1 MRNLF
6 LEILARLGFW
16 IPIDKHK
23 PNPKYWD
30 WVLVALREKST
41 GIFFI
46 PKVAEFGRHNG
57 RWHFDNDDTTEWRG
71 NFIMNNAISYIGT
84 NCQEIQNARNE
95 QTPDGTNPA
104 RDSSYFEISLT
115 LQKQL
120 SYGKR

>member
-1 MRNLF
+1 MKTLF
-6 LEILARLGFW
+6 WEILARLGFW

-71 NFIMNNAISYIGT
+71 NFYYEQ
-84 NCQEIQNARNE
+84 CDFVYWHKLPRNPE
-95 QTPDGTNPA
+95 
-104 RDSSYFEISLT
+104 R
-115 LQKQL
+115 K
-120 SYGKR
+120 K